1 MEVLIE
7 CGLGAAG
14 AQLHPKEAER
24 DQRRHGDARR
34 RRGGIGRVVADH
46 EQGGRSGEDGEQH
59 ERDLV
64 AGDGVHHSGH
74 PHRHDGAER
83 ACLGWCLVTTDW
95 TAGKLSR
102 GQRDFVRAQLG
113 DEIELVSDMSWGL
126 VDTRVLHVQ
135 AGAEHFVVKAA
146 GPDDHHIGREI
157 TAHESATGALL
168 SQDLCAR
175 LVAADRESNI
185 LITTFAPGT
194 LVEGTAAERS
204 PELYAQAGAVLR
216 AFHGENGRLDDE
228 HESRETDRALE
239 RLAQAHRIADDVV
252 DRVRETLSGYSPR
265 PILVV
270 PTHGDWQP
278 RNWVFDGHQV
288 RAIDFGRF
296 AYRPAASDLC
306 RLAAQQWRAD
316 PRLEDAFLSGYGGDP
331 RDPEVW
337 PIDVLR
343 EAVGT
348 AVWAY
353 QVGDEPFEKQ
363 GHRML
368 QDALRQF

>member
-14 AQLHPKEAER
+14 AQLHPEEAER
-24 DQRRHGDARR
+24 AQRRHGDARR

-83 ACLGWCLVTTDW
+83 ACLGWCLVTTDG

-102 GQRDFVRAQLG
+102 GQRDFVRTQLG

-239 RLAQAHRIADDVV
+239 RLAHPHRIADDVV
-252 DRVRETLSGYSPR
+252 DRVREILSGYSPR